1 MRFIVVKVFFLYS
14 LWVIDCRLNIFSEN
28 VIYVVIGERI
38 EKDFEML
45 KIVVFRF
52 VFLYNFKFKFDLWKI
67 FFKLL
72 DNICGKNIYVL
83 IYIGINFKRNDSRV
97 ETWNDSSI
105 FEFYNLYNDF
115 RFYVVTS
122 VWMAECFR

>member
-1 MRFIVVKVFFLYS
+1 MRFIVVKVYFLYS

-97 ETWNDSSI
+97 DTWNDSSI

-115 RFYVVTS
+115 RFYVVTF

>member
-1 MRFIVVKVFFLYS
+1 MRFIVVKVYFLYS

-83 IYIGINFKRNDSRV
+83 IYISINFKRSDSRV
-97 ETWNDSSI
+97 EGAFWDVEW
-105 FEFYNLYNDF
+105 FEYIWVL
-115 RFYVVTS
+115 
-122 VWMAECFR
+122 

>member
-1 MRFIVVKVFFLYS
+1 MRFIVVKVYFLYS

-38 EKDFEML
+38 EKDFETL

-67 FFKLL
+67 FFKLF

-97 ETWNDSSI
+97 EGAFWDVEW
-105 FEFYNLYNDF
+105 FEYIWVL
-115 RFYVVTS
+115 
-122 VWMAECFR
+122 

>member
-1 MRFIVVKVFFLYS
+1 MRFIVVKVYFLYS

-52 VFLYNFKFKFDLWKI
+52 VFLYNFKFKFGLWKI
-67 FFKLL
+67 FFKLF

-83 IYIGINFKRNDSRV
+83 IYISINFKRNDSRV

>member
-1 MRFIVVKVFFLYS
+1 M
-14 LWVIDCRLNIFSEN
+14 NIFSEN

-83 IYIGINFKRNDSRV
+83 IYISINFKRNDSRV
-97 ETWNDSSI
+97 EGAFWDVEW
-105 FEFYNLYNDF
+105 FEYIWVL
-115 RFYVVTS
+115 
-122 VWMAECFR
+122 